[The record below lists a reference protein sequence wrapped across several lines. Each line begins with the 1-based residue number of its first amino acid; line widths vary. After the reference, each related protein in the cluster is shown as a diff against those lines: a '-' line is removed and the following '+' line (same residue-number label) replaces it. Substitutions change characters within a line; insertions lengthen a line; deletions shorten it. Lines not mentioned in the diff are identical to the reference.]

1 MQSQE
6 DVMTI
11 RTKLFTAV
19 LIVLALS
26 MLAACGGTAP
36 ATLSDIPV
44 YPDAVELKPGESP
57 IANTLAQNN
66 QNDAALRAQLGTGG
80 KTEQK
85 GFNLPKGATWDQV
98 KSFYDD
104 KLKAGGWST
113 NSLVSGIMDQANQ
126 GNDLFHVAN
135 WQRGTQNVSIVMVTS
150 PTNADEKQVLVSLSS
165 Q

>member
-1 MQSQE
+1 
-6 DVMTI
+6 MTI
-11 RTKLFTAV
+11 HTKLLTTV
-19 LIVLALS
+19 LVVLALG

-36 ATLSDIPV
+36 ATLTDVPV
-44 YPDAVELKPGESP
+44 YPDAVELKSGESSL
-57 IANTLAQNN
+57 ADTLGQNN

-85 GFNLPKGATWDQV
+85 GYSLPKGATWDQV

-104 KLKAGGWST
+104 KLKSAGWST

-135 WQRGTQNVSIVMVTS
+135 WQRGTQNVSIVMLTS